1 MGNCLGPR
9 AGLSC
14 AWCQEAVAPCCE
26 TQSVAAAAPA
36 STTAEPAMLHPG
48 VAEVQHVQPI
58 KSKRHKGLAD
68 HARSWVQQK
77 WRHKKICPNENE
89 APVQDPKECTTE
101 KLQEEMSPDIENAT
115 SEYHHSPV
123 EVLQDLILEDI
134 EDDEMPPLCG
144 HDSPK

>member
-1 MGNCLGPR
+1 MKQKRSRVPTSRSHGVQKRWRGPSQQKRPRGPSELQRSHGGFHVMGEQE
-9 AGLSC
+9 AGL
-14 AWCQEAVAPCCE
+14 
-26 TQSVAAAAPA
+26 
-36 STTAEPAMLHPG
+36 
-48 VAEVQHVQPI
+48 
-58 KSKRHKGLAD
+58 RGLAD